1 MYMSEPIIKIIPIL
15 LLIVFGSLM
24 QYKKWFDDHF
34 INNLKKMVISI
45 VLPCVLFVTFKN
57 MALEVEYLLLSV
69 ISFVMLFVYYFMGV
83 LIKRIFHLKS
93 IIIPFFTT
101 STAFGLLGL
110 QLFEGVYGIEKLGD
124 LILLGIGN
132 EFFVWFVYLT
142 LIKQKL
148 GNTKF
153 SIKTLVDFITS
164 PLILAIFAGLL
175 VNLLGLV
182 PYFEQYIL
190 LSGLSLTFESI
201 ASLSTPLILIIIGFG
216 IRINA
221 HYLKGALQLLV
232 IRLFITLTIG
242 FLFKQFIINPVFD
255 PSFNFNL
262 AYFTFLILPPP
273 FSLSIFVGQ
282 YCSEEDTIITNN
294 AVVLSTIT
302 CVMLFI
308 GMVLLNS

>member
-1 MYMSEPIIKIIPIL
+1 MSEPIIKIIPIL
-15 LLIVFGSLM
+15 LLILFGSLI
-24 QYKKWFDDHF
+24 QYKKWFDDQF
-34 INNLKKMVISI
+34 INNLKKMVINI

-57 MALEVEYLLLSV
+57 MTLEIKYLLLSV
-69 ISFVMLFVYYFMGV
+69 ISFIMLFVYYFIGV
-83 LIKRIFHLKS
+83 FIKRVFRLKNP
-93 IIIPFFTT
+93 IIPFFTT

-148 GNTKF
+148 GDSKF
-153 SIKTLVDFITS
+153 SMKTMIDFMTS
-164 PLILAIFAGLL
+164 PLIIAIFAGLL
-175 VNLLGLV
+175 INLLGFSA
-182 PYFEQYIL
+182 YFDQMIL
-190 LSGLSLTFESI
+190 LSGLSLTFEYM

-221 HYLKGALQLLV
+221 HYLKPALQLLL
-232 IRLFITLTIG
+232 IRLVVNLVMGIV
-242 FLFKQFIINPVFD
+242 FKQFIVNPLFETNL
-255 PSFNFNL
+255 NFNL

-294 AVVLSTIT
+294 GIVLATIS
-302 CVMLFI
+302 CIILFI
-308 GMVLLNS
+308 GMVLINA